1 MFNPCDEVKNEVAPR
16 GPWGWER
23 PDPQALSRP
32 GFAAGS
38 GQWPASSAASIET
51 RISSNGVTLTCA
63 ALSGSKRNALC
74 F

>member
-1 MFNPCDEVKNEVAPR
+1 MFTPCDELKNEVAPR
-16 GPWGWER
+16 VRYRWER

-32 GFAAGS
+32 GFAGD
-38 GQWPASSAASIET
+38 GQWSASSAASIET

-63 ALSGSKRNALC
+63 TLSGSKRNALC